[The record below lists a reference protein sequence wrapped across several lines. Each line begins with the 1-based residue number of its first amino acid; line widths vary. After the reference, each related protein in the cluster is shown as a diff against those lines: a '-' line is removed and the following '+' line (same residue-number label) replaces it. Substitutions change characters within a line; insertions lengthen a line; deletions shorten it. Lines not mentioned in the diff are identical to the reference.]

1 MYSKKALAFYMSVLL
16 ISGCG
21 GSDNGS
27 NTVQPV
33 ITPSPAP
40 VPVATSVGVFIDS
53 AVSGLSYQT
62 ASQVGV
68 SNSAGEFNYIP
79 GEIITF
85 SIGDVVIGS
94 ALAES
99 VMTPLSLVPEA
110 IDETHP
116 EVTNIVRFLL
126 TLDADGDPAN
136 GIELTADAVQAATG
150 KTIDFSVADLTAVS
164 GVVDLLNEFSGATEL
179 VGDVEAQR
187 HFNETL
193 SGQSSWGSLRW
204 GSDVWKKSTP

>member
-27 NTVQPV
+27 NTAQP
-33 ITPSPAP
+33 ITTPA
-40 VPVATSVGVFIDS
+40 PVATSVGVFIDS

-62 ASQVGV
+62 ASQAGV
-68 SNSAGEFNYIP
+68 SNSAGEFNYIS

-94 ALAES
+94 ALAAP
-99 VMTPLSLVPEA
+99 VMTPLTLVPEA

-126 TLDADGDPAN
+126 TLDADGDPSN
-136 GIELTADAVQAATG
+136 GIELTAEAVRAATG
-150 KTIDFSVADLTAVS
+150 KTIDFSVADLAVVT
-164 GVVDLLNEFSGATEL
+164 GVVDLLNEFNGATEL
-179 VGDVEAQR
+179 VGGAEAQR

-193 SGQSSWGSLRW
+193 SGRSSWGNLRW
-204 GSDVWKKSTP
+204 GTDVWKKSTP